1 MKITVLNGSPK
12 GTLSVSYHHMLFLE
26 KHFKEATFEYAHIGK
41 RIKTYEGLILDQL
54 VEQMIDSDL
63 IIWLYPVY
71 TFTVPYQM
79 MTFINRLMKHPNKHM
94 LEGKKVTQFSTSK
107 HFYDITAY
115 NYVKE
120 VSISLNMNHLS
131 GMTAD
136 MNEMITE
143 KGRYK
148 MIAFFDQLKDSVE
161 NHLDFRTTPFPKV
174 SLKDFDYGALPE
186 PDKEPGKILVVYNG
200 QDYSTN
206 VKNMISAFENLCKYE
221 VHRLDISNVKIQG
234 GCLGCLKCAF
244 VGTCVYRDEFEE
256 IYQNKIMDADVLIY
270 ASDIENHYIHQ
281 DFKLIDDR
289 AFYNGHRVNVQSKA
303 SGYLLNGSLL
313 HEPNLKQ
320 IIEAR
325 AEVGHMVYLSPVT
338 TYEDDVLIQIK
349 RLCHEVEYFIENRP
363 YPKNSFLEVGGMKVF
378 RDLVYEM
385 RSMMIDDHVYYK
397 KNKLYDY
404 PKPRRILNFFMTLGV
419 KWIRHPKRFKKISP
433 KLNEYMLAR
442 YKKII
447 EEK

>member
-1 MKITVLNGSPK
+1 MKIIVLNGSPK
-12 GTLSVSYHHMLFLE
+12 GSASVSYHHMLFLE
-26 KHFKEATFEYAHIGK
+26 KHFKNVQFEYVQVAK
-41 RIKTYEGLILDQL
+41 RIKTFEREVLDQL
-54 VEQMIDSDL
+54 VNQMIDSDL
-63 IIWLYPVY
+63 IVWLYPVY

-79 MTFINRLMKHPNKHM
+79 MSFINRLMKHSKAH
-94 LEGKKVTQFSTSK
+94 LLKGKKVTQFSTSK

-120 VSISLNMNHLS
+120 ICMTLEMNHLS

-136 MNEMITE
+136 MNEMLTE

-148 MIAFFDQLKDSVE
+148 MVAFFDQLSDSVD
-161 NHLDFRTTPFPKV
+161 NHLDFAMKPLSKV
-174 SLKDFDYGALPE
+174 SLEDFDYHAFPE
-186 PDKEPGKILVVYNG
+186 PDKSPSKILVVYNG
-200 QDYSTN
+200 EDYSTN
-206 VKNMISAFENLCKYE
+206 VKNMINAFENLSKYQ
-221 VHRLDISNVKIQG
+221 VHRFDISNTNIRG
-234 GCLGCLKCAF
+234 GCMGCLKCVF
-244 VGTCVYRDEFEE
+244 IGTCVYRDEFED

-270 ASDIENHYIHQ
+270 ASDIENHYIHE

-289 AFYNGHRVNVQSKA
+289 AFYNGHRVNVSSKA
-303 SGYLLNGSLL
+303 IGYLLNGSLN

-320 IIEAR
+320 ILEAK
-325 AEVGHMVYLSPVT
+325 AEVGHMVYLTPVT
-338 TYEDDVLIQIK
+338 TYEENVLVQIK
-349 RLCHEVEYFIENRP
+349 RLCHEVEYFIEKKP

-397 KNKLYDY
+397 KHKLYDY
-404 PKPRRILNFFMTLGV
+404 PKPRRFMHFFMTLGV
-419 KWIRHPKRFKKISP
+419 KWIRHPKRFKKIAP
-433 KLNEYMLAR
+433 KLNDYMLTR